1 MSLGSYGTNCYI
13 VRATDAA
20 DCVIVDPGDEADRVL
35 AALHDTETRCVAILV
50 THAHI
55 DHIGAV
61 GAVARS
67 TGAPVYATAS
77 DAAILRDP
85 PAMALP
91 GAPVATP
98 WDAEH
103 LLVPGTRL
111 DLASLAI
118 DVIDTPG
125 HAPGA
130 VSLSIGAPDGD
141 RVLVVGDVLFAG
153 SVGRTDLPGGDWSV
167 LEASIQRLVDACDH
181 DIPVLPGHG
190 PATTLRRELGVNPF
204 LGGIRTDG

>member
-13 VRATDAA
+13 VREGDAA
-20 DCVIVDPGDEADRVL
+20 ECVIVDPGDEADRIL
-35 AALHDTETRCVAILV
+35 AALHDGESSCVGILI

-61 GAVARS
+61 GAVAAA
-67 TGAPVYATAS
+67 TGAPVWTTAL
-77 DAAILRDP
+77 DAAVLRDP
-85 PAMALP
+85 PPVALP

-98 WDAEH
+98 WVAEH
-103 LLVPGTRL
+103 TLLPGTRVT
-111 DLASLAI
+111 LANLAF

-130 VSLSIGAPDGD
+130 ISLLCTGPDGD
-141 RVLVVGDVLFAG
+141 QVLLVGDVLFSG
-153 SVGRTDLPGGDWSV
+153 SVGRTDLPGGDWGI
-167 LEASIQRLVDACDH
+167 LEASIQRLVNGCDH

-190 PATTLRRELGVNPF
+190 PGTTLRRELAVNPF
-204 LGGIRTDG
+204 LGGIRVDG

>member
-13 VRATDAA
+13 VRTDDAA
-20 DCVIVDPGDEADRVL
+20 ECVIVDPGDEADRVL
-35 AALHDTETRCVAILV
+35 TVLRDTGTACAGILI

-61 GAVARS
+61 GAVARA
-67 TGAPVYATAS
+67 TGAPVSTTAL

-85 PAMALP
+85 PSMALP

-98 WDAEH
+98 WEAEH
-103 LLVPGTRL
+103 TLVPGTRL
-111 DLASLAI
+111 DLAGLTF

-130 VSLSIGAPDGD
+130 VSLLCTGPDED
-141 RVLVVGDVLFAG
+141 QVLFVGDVLFAG
-153 SVGRTDLPGGDWSV
+153 SVGRTDLPGGDWAI
-167 LEASIQRLVDACDH
+167 LAASIQRLVDHCDH
-181 DIPVLPGHG
+181 DIAVLPGHG
-190 PATTLRRELGVNPF
+190 PATTLRHELAVNPF
-204 LGGIRTDG
+204 LGEIQVDG

>member
-13 VRATDAA
+13 VREGDAA
-20 DCVIVDPGDEADRVL
+20 ECVIVDPGDEADRIL
-35 AALHDTETRCVAILV
+35 AALRDTGSRCVGILI

-61 GAVARS
+61 GAVATA
-67 TGAPVYATAS
+67 TGAPVWTTGL
-77 DAAILRDP
+77 DAAVLRDP
-85 PAMALP
+85 PPIALP

-98 WDAEH
+98 WEAEH
-103 LLVPGTRL
+103 TLLPGTRTA
-111 DLASLAI
+111 LAGLAF

-130 VSLSIGAPDGD
+130 ISLLCTGPDGD
-141 RVLVVGDVLFAG
+141 QALLVGDVLFAG
-153 SVGRTDLPGGDWSV
+153 SVGRTDLPGGDWGI
-167 LEASIQRLVDACDH
+167 LEASIQRLVDGCDH

-190 PATTLRRELGVNPF
+190 PGTTLRRELAVNPF
-204 LGGIRTDG
+204 LGEIRVDD